1 MFVRRNLLY
10 GKRKYLYGLLLF
22 TCISLICVTFTMGG
36 SDDFNIARREI
47 LLRRIG
53 HEILL
58 QSGDSVS
65 RVLPVKKIAE
75 NEYQISFEN
84 AFTFQPGS
92 LVNTT
97 QRLLAKDPLSSDYV
111 VNVLNCANASVTYG
125 YAISKN
131 KKNDIVT
138 CLGRRQPIA
147 CYMINIKFKPTDI
160 STAKIKY
167 FSGGLLF
174 LAFVGF
180 IFLRPV
186 KQWRTLPDSRH
197 TDLPNSQHTDLTGSR
212 HTDLPDSRH
221 TDLPDSQHTD
231 LPDSQHTG
239 MFTLGSISFNTET
252 RKLMINGTTIELTRT
267 ETRVLGIFALSPN
280 EIIERSRLQKEIW
293 EDEGVI
299 VGRSLDMFISKLRK
313 KLELDP
319 NINIVVI
326 RGKGYKL
333 EISS

>member
-1 MFVRRNLLY
+1 MRLVTTNLLPV
-10 GKRKYLYGLLLF
+10 KRKHLGGLLILTF
-22 TCISLICVTFTMGG
+22 ISIIGVAFSMTGD
-36 SDDFNIARREI
+36 DDFDFARREI
-47 LLRRIG
+47 LLRQIG

-65 RVLPVKKIAE
+65 RVLPVKKIAK

-84 AFTFQPGS
+84 ALTFQPES

-97 QRLLAKDPLSSDYV
+97 QRVLAKDPHASDYV
-111 VNVLNCANASVTYG
+111 VNVVNCADASVAYG

-131 KKNDIVT
+131 KKDDIVA
-138 CLGRRQPIA
+138 CKGRRQPIA
-147 CYMINIKFKPTDI
+147 CYMINIKFKPTGI
-160 STAKIKY
+160 ITAKNGY
-167 FSGGLLF
+167 LLGSLAV

-180 IFLRPV
+180 VFFKSV
-186 KQWRTLPDSRH
+186 KPR
-197 TDLPNSQHTDLTGSR
+197 NA
-212 HTDLPDSRH
+212 
-221 TDLPDSQHTD
+221 

-239 MFTLGSISFNTET
+239 VFTLGSMSFDAET
-252 RKLMINGTTIELTRT
+252 RKLMQDEKTIDLTRT
-267 ETRVLGIFALSPN
+267 ETRVLRIFALSPN
-280 EIIERSRLQKEIW
+280 EAIERSRLQKEIW

-313 KLELDP
+313 KLEFDP
-319 NINIVVI
+319 NIRIVVI

>member
-1 MFVRRNLLY
+1 MPDSQSLLS
-10 GKRKYLYGLLLF
+10 GKRKYIYGLILL
-22 TCISLICVTFTMGG
+22 SLISVICVAFSMTANN
-36 SDDFNIARREI
+36 DYDIARREV

-65 RVLPVKKIAE
+65 RVLPVKKITK
-75 NEYQISFEN
+75 NEYQLSFEN
-84 AFTFQPGS
+84 AFTFQPDS

-97 QRLLAKDPLSSDYV
+97 QRLLAKDPLTSDYV
-111 VNVLNCANASVTYG
+111 VNVLNCANAGVAYG

-131 KKNDIVT
+131 KKDDIVA
-138 CLGRRQPIA
+138 CKGRRQPIA
-147 CYMINIKFKPTDI
+147 CYMINIKFKPTGI
-160 STAKIKY
+160 VTAKNGY
-167 FSGGLLF
+167 FLGALSL

-186 KQWRTLPDSRH
+186 KPKKALPGDSKH
-197 TDLPNSQHTDLTGSR
+197 TDVET
-212 HTDLPDSRH
+212 
-221 TDLPDSQHTD
+221 
-231 LPDSQHTG
+231 
-239 MFTLGSISFNTET
+239 FTLGSMSFNTET
-252 RKLMINGTTIELTRT
+252 RKLMMNEKTIDLTKT
-267 ETRVLGIFALSPN
+267 ETRVLRIFALSPN
-280 EIIERSRLQKEIW
+280 EPIERSRLQKEIW

-319 NINIVVI
+319 NVKIAVI

-333 EISS
+333 EISA